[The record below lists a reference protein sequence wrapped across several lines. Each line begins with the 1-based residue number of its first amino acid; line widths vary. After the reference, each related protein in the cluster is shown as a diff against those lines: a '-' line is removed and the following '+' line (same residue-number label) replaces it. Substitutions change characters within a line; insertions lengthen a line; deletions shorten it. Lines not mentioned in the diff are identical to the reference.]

1 LPAEAGVCAF
11 HPSQEVTLL
20 EIALHGS

>member
-1 LPAEAGVCAF
+1 LPAEAGLCAF

-20 EIALHGS
+20 EIAIHGS